1 MWGKTILKPE
11 DYLELVDDF
20 SANVM
25 VKKYNRPTVAGL
37 TEFDGLIID
46 QDGIS
51 HFTTEGHEIFNEI
64 VWEVENFLKQKFN
77 IVRED

>member
-1 MWGKTILKPE
+1 MSGKTILKPE

-25 VKKYNRPTVAGL
+25 VKKFNTPTVNGL
-37 TEFDGLIID
+37 TEFDELISD

-51 HFTTEGHEIFNEI
+51 HFTNEGQIIFDEI

>member
-1 MWGKTILKPE
+1 MSSKTILKPE

-25 VKKYNRPTVAGL
+25 VKKFNTPTVAGL
-37 TEFDGLIID
+37 TEFDELIYED
-46 QDGIS
+46 NGVS
-51 HFTTEGHEIFNEI
+51 YFTTEGQEIFNEI
-64 VWEVENFLKQKFN
+64 VWEVESFLKQKFN